1 MGFSESLHRFH
12 DQCAKTANRRLR
24 RIAMTAL
31 QKVVIRTP
39 VKTGCARANWNV
51 SVNQDNTGH
60 NLNITDYEG
69 GKTISKGT
77 QTLANITIGN
87 IVYLTNTVPYI
98 IQLEYGYSRQHPNG
112 FLRLTAK
119 EIRELVRREIL

>member
-12 DQCAKTANRRLR
+12 GQCEKTANRRLR
-24 RIAMTAL
+24 RIAMAAL
-31 QKVVIRTP
+31 RKVVIRTP
-39 VKTGCARANWNV
+39 HKTGCARANWNV

-77 QTLANITIGN
+77 QTITSMTIGN
-87 IVYLTNTVPYI
+87 TLYITNTVPYI
-98 IQLEYGYSRQHPNG
+98 MRLEYGYSRQWPNG
-112 FLRLTAK
+112 FLRLTAN